1 MKWLTPG
8 WMKWTNILRWGV
20 IGGFTVFAV
29 FFYDFSTDPMNPS
42 GENPFQPL
50 RDKVFGAFKMLW
62 TPIPEPHTLYKDTIK
77 QNKSTEPKEPQK

>member
-42 GENPFQPL
+42 GENPFQPVSIAL
-50 RDKVFGAFKMLW
+50 RC
-62 TPIPEPHTLYKDTIK
+62 TPSESIAYKFLA
-77 QNKSTEPKEPQK
+77 S